1 MFIRLLKYAIKN
13 ILRNKFLSISS
24 LLVLTLLI
32 FFINILLVIHSVS
45 FKIIDSINS
54 KLTISLYL
62 NEKYDKNSIEVID
75 LMNDIKGIW
84 NIELEYRSKEN
95 VLEDLRGSDPD
106 LVKILERANPL
117 PNTISLSNIA
127 LEEYSLLNNT
137 IENKLYVLSQYNNDK
152 LHFSNYTSQYEK
164 INKIIWVLNTLQ
176 IGLYI
181 IIIIF
186 LVSISI
192 IVYSIIWNF
201 VYYYK
206 DEIYI
211 TRLVWW
217 SKSFIYGPFVFQW
230 IIYCFISFLFSFFIF
245 LFIVKNVNYIF
256 PELYLY
262 SFKFLLNNYLIF
274 FLEIIIFSFIWAISW
289 YFSSKKYLK

>member
-1 MFIRLLKYAIKN
+1 M
-13 ILRNKFLSISS
+13 
-24 LLVLTLLI
+24 
-32 FFINILLVIHSVS
+32 HSVS

-62 NEKYDKNSIEVID
+62 NDKYDKNSIEVID
-75 LMNDIKGIW
+75 LMSDIKNIW
-84 NIELEYRSKEN
+84 DISVEYRSKEE
-95 VLEDLRGSDPD
+95 VLEDLRASDPD
-106 LVKILERANPL
+106 LVKILERTNPL
-117 PNTISLSNIA
+117 PNTINLSNIA
-127 LEEYSLLNNT
+127 LEEYSFLNST
-137 IENKLYVLSQYNNDK
+137 IENKLYVLSQYNDDK

-164 INKIIWVLNTLQ
+164 INKIIRVLDTLQ
-176 IGLYI
+176 IWLYV

-217 SKSFIYGPFVFQW
+217 SKSFIYWPFVLQW
-230 IIYCFISFLFSFFIF
+230 IIYCFMSFLLSFFIF
-245 LFIVKNVNYIF
+245 LFILKNINYIL
-256 PELYLY
+256 PDLY
-262 SFKFLLNNYLIF
+262 SFNFLLNNYIIF
-274 FLEIIIFSFIWAISW
+274 FLEIFVFSFIWAISW
-289 YFSSKKYLK
+289 FFSSKKYLK

>member
-1 MFIRLLKYAIKN
+1 MFTRLLKYAVKN

-32 FFINILLVIHSVS
+32 FFINILLVMHSVS

-62 NEKYDKNSIEVID
+62 NDKYDKNSIEVID
-75 LMNDIKGIW
+75 LMSDIKNIW
-84 NIELEYRSKEN
+84 DISVEYRSKEE
-95 VLEDLRGSDPD
+95 VLEDLRASDPD
-106 LVKILERANPL
+106 LVKILERTNPL
-117 PNTISLSNIA
+117 PNTINLSNIA
-127 LEEYSLLNNT
+127 LEEYSFLNST
-137 IENKLYVLSQYNNDK
+137 IENKLYVLSQYNDDK

-164 INKIIWVLNTLQ
+164 INKIIRVLDTLQ
-176 IGLYI
+176 IWLYV

-217 SKSFIYGPFVFQW
+217 SKSFIYWPFVLQW
-230 IIYCFISFLFSFFIF
+230 IIYCFMSFLLSFFIF
-245 LFIVKNVNYIF
+245 LFILKNINYIL
-256 PELYLY
+256 PDLY
-262 SFKFLLNNYLIF
+262 SFNFLLNNYIIF
-274 FLEIIIFSFIWAISW
+274 FLEIFVFSFIWAISW
-289 YFSSKKYLK
+289 FFSSKKYLK